1 MELSVLW
8 TPNRDVLL
16 HVWDHIH
23 KELESSP
30 LPTFD
35 TRGGDPSLILS
46 PTLVTSKQLVNF
58 TNTITS
64 ISSVSEVESLS
75 GASPW
80 FCYYLTVLSVTFNK
94 SNPDHLW
101 KQIKGRF
108 FSKFH
113 KKRLLEL
120 TSVGLG
126 NFILLYLALSKLGNL
141 DDVGSQLA
149 SLLVSLG
156 PTHPACRYM
165 DVIWSGL
172 FALLLVYMDSNSTG
186 ARNHAEKLT
195 ALVDNLASCCKPS
208 STSSGLLRQ
217 AALSVM
223 QGILDLFAL
232 STLTSMHT
240 ELFSAGLCQIMCC
253 FLTSS
258 DCRFVVEGISH
269 LVRLFISHQKRLK
282 NSSVAKTGE
291 ESSYLASM
299 YAEYMYICVYILYAQ
314 YEILY
319 VYICM
324 YLCTYI

>member
-8 TPNRDVLL
+8 TPNHDVLL
-16 HVWDHIH
+16 HIWDHIH
-23 KELESSP
+23 KALESSP

-35 TRGGDPSLILS
+35 TRGGDSSPILS
-46 PTLVTSKQLVNF
+46 PTLITSKQLVNF
-58 TNTITS
+58 TNMITS
-64 ISSVSEVESLS
+64 ISSVGEVEALLGS
-75 GASPW
+75 SPW

-186 ARNHAEKLT
+186 ARHHVEKLT
-195 ALVDNLASCCKPS
+195 ALVDNLATCCKPS

-232 STLTSMHT
+232 SALTSMHT
-240 ELFSAGLCQIMCC
+240 ELFSSGLCQIMCC

-258 DCRFVVEGISH
+258 DCRFVVEGILH

-282 NSSVAKTGE
+282 NSSLVKTGE

-299 YAEYMYICVYILYAQ
+299 YAEYTC
-314 YEILY
+314 
-319 VYICM
+319 
-324 YLCTYI
+324 LCTICTV